1 MFARRIRNDTMQ
13 ILRPS
18 DWHAQPW
25 KNGRG
30 VTHEVYRL
38 ATATS
43 DDYDLRVSVAEI
55 EGAQPF
61 SLFRGYQRTL
71 GALDESDLQLVV
83 NGATMPLVRHQPLH
97 FSGDVAVESQ
107 GVGRTRDL
115 NVIART
121 EIGAHVEVST
131 TETPRHSPTAWPVM
145 KARRLLVFALEA
157 TVLRCDDGSA
167 AALEPFDT
175 AVFPAGSAPTLE
187 KSALVVWVR
196 F

>member
-1 MFARRIRNDTMQ
+1 MQ

-38 ATATS
+38 NTETG

-61 SLFRGYQRTL
+61 SQFPGYQRTL
-71 GALDESDLQLVV
+71 VALDESDLKLVV
-83 NGATMPLVRHQPLH
+83 DGATMPLVRHRALH
-97 FSGDVAVESQ
+97 FSGDAAVASQ

-115 NVIART
+115 NVIARA
-121 EIGAHVEVST
+121 EIRAHVEVSSS
-131 TETPRHSPTAWPVM
+131 ETQRHSPTTWSVA
-145 KARRLLVFALEA
+145 KSRRLLVFALE
-157 TVLRCDDGSA
+157 TTELRCDDGSSL
-167 AALEPFDT
+167 ALEAFDT
-175 AVFPAGSAPTLE
+175 VVFPKGSAPTLE